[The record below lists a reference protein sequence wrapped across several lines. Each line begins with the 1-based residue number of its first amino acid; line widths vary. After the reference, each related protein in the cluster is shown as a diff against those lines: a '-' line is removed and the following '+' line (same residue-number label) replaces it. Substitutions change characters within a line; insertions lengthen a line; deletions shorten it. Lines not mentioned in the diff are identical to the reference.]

1 MSHNALLDE
10 NPRAVVATGKGQG
23 GSEGISNV
31 PVRAIVVLV
40 AGMVA
45 AWVATGSIGFLAH
58 PLRHALTWVALA
70 VAIVAG
76 WPRRDV
82 SLHRWLSLAAA
93 VVLGFALTASSL
105 PVVNILAVAVV
116 LAALVR
122 YEGSLRGRIVLLA
135 TLAVVVFAVYR
146 LAYTAIPWVWLA
158 ANGFGAMLGSLG
170 GWFVAQPLNVGA
182 TFGGVDFLVLT
193 VAFYVGWLVWAAP
206 PRLARAVW
214 AAAAIFVAHL
224 LYLIVLAQT
233 HSLLAWLP
241 EVVRPEISDMSH
253 VGVWS
258 WSNMVRGWLPWSLP
272 AVAVVLYA
280 AVVVAMVRWVS
291 WPAPVPPT
299 DDEQEDNEKEVAGRA
314 LALESLWV
322 FGPSVLAL
330 LLALVT
336 SLALSSSS
344 LQHKT
349 VLAFGQGYLDWS
361 KPSYGAAETGSYG
374 MLPMLVKSL
383 GGQFAV
389 SQELTER
396 ELETT
401 DVVLLIHPNR
411 PWPEDRLQRLWR
423 YVGNG
428 GALLLAA
435 EPYRVQG
442 DRASSF
448 NTVLAPTSIAVR
460 RDTAIALTPYWQQTS
475 EPLSHPATIGID
487 DDRNRFGLIH
497 AASLDVSWP
506 ARPLLTG
513 RFGYSDP
520 GSDALT
526 NAGSTYDPGERLGD
540 LVLAAE
546 QSVGRGR
553 VVVLGDASC
562 LHNDFCPNAFVF
574 TGRLLGYLAN
584 RGGCPQTWWRQLL
597 GLLFATVLIA
607 LLAWRPTAARL
618 AIAAAVLAGCLMVSQ
633 ATTHWCARVLPDG
646 RDGAP
651 NNNASPNKVAYID
664 ATHLERYSS
673 SPWAP
678 EGVAGLARTLA
689 RNGYLP
695 LILPEFTAER
705 VERAGLVVSIAPAR
719 DFSAAE
725 HEAVRRLLRKGGT
738 LLCMAGAEHARATAG
753 LLADYQLRIPPSP
766 LPPEQ
771 IETETEPLGAFR
783 QIYVNHAGDDTFVQ
797 FHAGWP
803 VACDAEN
810 PTPIVVWSDGHRDIP
825 VVMGQGV
832 DGGTVAVVGDTFF
845 AANSNLESAGAIVE
859 PNVVFW
865 RWFLSVVAD
874 RPPWRPPAVKAE
886 EKTKTK
892 NKSDEK
898 GKPEAGGGTQK
909 APQQAPANPQAA
921 GEAETENTESNT
933 EVTP

>member
-1 MSHNALLDE
+1 M
-10 NPRAVVATGKGQG
+10 
-23 GSEGISNV
+23 
-31 PVRAIVVLV
+31 
-40 AGMVA
+40 
-45 AWVATGSIGFLAH
+45 
-58 PLRHALTWVALA
+58 
-70 VAIVAG
+70 
-76 WPRRDV
+76 
-82 SLHRWLSLAAA
+82 
-93 VVLGFALTASSL
+93 
-105 PVVNILAVAVV
+105 
-116 LAALVR
+116 
-122 YEGSLRGRIVLLA
+122 
-135 TLAVVVFAVYR
+135 
-146 LAYTAIPWVWLA
+146 
-158 ANGFGAMLGSLG
+158 
-170 GWFVAQPLNVGA
+170 
-182 TFGGVDFLVLT
+182 LT
-193 VAFYVGWLVWAAP
+193 VAFYVGWLVWASP
-206 PRLARAVW
+206 PRLARAIW
-214 AAAAIFVAHL
+214 AAVAILVAHL

-241 EVVRPEISDMSH
+241 DIVRPETSDMSH

-280 AVVVAMVRWVS
+280 AVVAAMVRWVS
-291 WPAPVPPT
+291 WPVPAPPS
-299 DDEQEDNEKEVAGRA
+299 DDEQEDDEKEVVGRA

-361 KPSYGAAETGSYG
+361 KPRHDSAETGSYG
-374 MLPMLVKSL
+374 LLPMLVKSL

-396 ELETT
+396 ELETA

-411 PWPEDRLQRLWR
+411 PWPEERLQRLWR

-428 GALLLAA
+428 GTLLLVA
-435 EPYRVQG
+435 EPHRVQG
-442 DRASSF
+442 DRASNF
-448 NTVLAPTSIAVR
+448 NTLLAPTSIGVR
-460 RDTAIALTPYWQQTS
+460 HDTAIALTPYWQQTS
-475 EPLSHPATIGID
+475 EPLSHSATIGID
-487 DDRNRFGLIH
+487 DDRNRFGLTH

-520 GSDALT
+520 GSDSLT
-526 NAGSTYDPGERLGD
+526 NAGSTYDRGERLGD

-562 LHNDFCPNAFVF
+562 LHNDVCPNAFVF
-574 TGRLLGYLAN
+574 TSRLLGYLAN

-597 GLLFATVLIA
+597 GVLFAAVLIA
-607 LLAWRPTAARL
+607 LLAWQPTAARL
-618 AIAAAVLAGCLMVSQ
+618 AIGAVVLAGCLMVSQ

-646 RDGAP
+646 RD
-651 NNNASPNKVAYID
+651 ASPNNVAYID

-678 EGVAGLARTLA
+678 EGMAGLARTLA

-725 HEAVRRLLRKGGT
+725 HEAVRRLLRNGGT

-783 QIYVNHAGDDTFVQ
+783 QIYVNHADDDTFVQ

-825 VVMGQGV
+825 VVMGRGV

-845 AANSNLESAGAIVE
+845 AANSNLESAAAVVE

-865 RWFLSVVAD
+865 RWFLSIVAD
-874 RPPWRPPAVKAE
+874 RPPWRPPVVKAE
-886 EKTKTK
+886 QKTGAEET
-892 NKSDEK
+892 
-898 GKPEAGGGTQK
+898 
-909 APQQAPANPQAA
+909 PQAQAKPQAA
-921 GEAETENTESNT
+921 GEAETENTESKT